1 MAAHQKTA
9 DELVTRMIEL
19 AEKNYNC
26 SQIMMILALEQ
37 EGRENPG
44 LVRAMSGLGDGC
56 GFFKETC
63 GIMTG
68 AASILA
74 WYAGK
79 GADDET
85 ESEKLLPMLEDLGD
99 WFQQEIAA
107 KYSGT
112 RCNDIVGDLVGTES
126 GKQICGTIIFQTFGR
141 VNEILA
147 ENGFHQQRDRR
158 IVL

>member
-1 MAAHQKTA
+1 MTTQQKSA
-9 DELVTRMIEL
+9 DEIVSRMIQL
-19 AEKNYNC
+19 AENKYNC

-37 EGRENPG
+37 EGKDNPG

-74 WYAGK
+74 WHAGK
-79 GADDET
+79 GADDEE
-85 ESEKLLPMLEDLGD
+85 ESEKLLLMLEDLGD
-99 WFQQEIAA
+99 WFQQEIGA

-112 RCNDIVGDLVGTES
+112 RCRDIVGDLAGTPDV
-126 GKQICGTIIFQTFGR
+126 KQICGSIIFQTFGK
-141 VNEILA
+141 VNQILTS
-147 ENGFHQQRDRR
+147 NDFR
-158 IVL
+158 

>member
-1 MAAHQKTA
+1 MAAELKTA
-9 DELVTRMIEL
+9 EEMVARMIEL
-19 AEKNYNC
+19 AENKYNC

-37 EGRENPG
+37 EGEENPG

-74 WYAGK
+74 WHAGK
-79 GADDET
+79 GADDEK

-99 WFQQEIAA
+99 WFQAEIAA

-112 RCNDIVGDLVGTES
+112 RCNEIVGDLVGTED
-126 GKQICGTIIFQTFGR
+126 GKQICGSIIFQTFGK

-147 ENGFHQQRDRR
+147 ENGFN
-158 IVL
+158 

>member
-1 MAAHQKTA
+1 MTAQQKSA
-9 DELVTRMIEL
+9 DEIVSRMIQL
-19 AEKNYNC
+19 AENKYNC

-37 EGRENPG
+37 DGKANPD

-79 GADDET
+79 GADDER
-85 ESEKLLPMLEDLGD
+85 ESDKLLLMLEELGD
-99 WFQQEIAA
+99 WFQQDIGA
-107 KYSGT
+107 KYAGT
-112 RCNDIVGDLVGTES
+112 RCYEIVGDLVGTDD
-126 GKQICGTIIFQTFGR
+126 GKQICGSIIFQTFGK
-141 VNEILA
+141 VNEILVS
-147 ENGFHQQRDRR
+147 NDFR
-158 IVL
+158 

>member
-1 MAAHQKTA
+1 M
-9 DELVTRMIEL
+9 VNRMIQL
-19 AEKNYNC
+19 AENKYNC

-37 EGRENPG
+37 EGKDNPD

-79 GADDET
+79 GADNEE
-85 ESEKLLPMLEDLGD
+85 ESEKLLPMLEDLND
-99 WFQQEIAA
+99 WFDQEIAA
-107 KYSGT
+107 NYAGT
-112 RCNDIVGDLVGTES
+112 RCREIVGDLVGTED
-126 GKQICGTIIFQTFGR
+126 GKQICGSIIFQTFGK

-147 ENGFHQQRDRR
+147 SNDFR
-158 IVL
+158 